1 MTLQVSG
8 AISLSDVNTEIRVS
22 STATISL
29 NDAAVRT
36 LFARA
41 SGAIALSN
49 GYGKQYRASVPLT
62 YSSSGTNVSTDVSAI
77 PGYIAGISDIVITI
91 NSGVV
96 FNSNNTGVAAWTIT
110 GGALGDTIT
119 VNNAG
124 TVYGAGGSN
133 GANGGG
139 DGNPNATW
147 AVGNPPTTL
156 SPATSSFVNG
166 TYPNIRGNYSGALY
180 YQGPGRG
187 ANWPDYNYYSGGT
200 GPANGSPG
208 GNGGPALALNCNCA
222 LIINNSGLLVG
233 GGGGGGGQ
241 AGNNRGGGAGGSGGY
256 AMIYSGSHPVAT
268 VNNLSGGILASG
280 GGGAGGWGNRYEG
293 EGHGG
298 DYGQAGTSYHWTGAG
313 SSPGGSLGLAP
324 NNTGVTLI
332 NTVGTFTVSPAV

>member
-1 MTLQVSG
+1 MT
-8 AISLSDVNTEIRVS
+8 IH
-22 STATISL
+22 
-29 NDAAVRT
+29 
-36 LFARA
+36 
-41 SGAIALSN
+41 
-49 GYGKQYRASVPLT
+49 
-62 YSSSGTNVSTDVSAI
+62 
-77 PGYIAGISDIVITI
+77 
-91 NSGVV
+91 
-96 FNSNNTGVAAWTIT
+96 
-110 GGALGDTIT
+110 

-124 TVYGAGGSN
+124 TWTVANEVYVNDAGTWREPQEIYINDAGTWRTVHKVVTVAANVNNLSLYSLAGSPTTAITLKVTVNAGVTITSSSTASAAVDISSFPAGSVIQLINNGTIYGAGGAR

-139 DGNPNATW
+139 DGNPNPTW

-208 GNGGPALALNCNCA
+208 ENGGPALALNCNCA

-241 AGNNRGGGAGGSGGY
+241 AGNNRGGGAGGAGGY
-256 AMIYSGSHPVAT
+256 AMTYTGSHPTVT

-298 DYGQAGTSYHWTGAG
+298 DYGQAGVSYHWTGAG

-324 NNTGVTLI
+324 NNTGVTLV
-332 NTVGTFTVSPAV
+332 NTVGTFTVSPAA